1 MTFENENPFALRST
15 LEYEMP
21 DFTRINDE
29 SYLPAFHAGCEDH
42 LHEVHEII
50 KQEEVTFEN
59 TIVALERSG
68 QMLTRVLTVFYNK
81 SSSDTT
87 DRLDEIEEE
96 IAPKLSAHMDAIR
109 LNQALFGRIK
119 ELYSNRDSLEL
130 NNEDAWLLERYYMDF
145 THAGA
150 HLTDAQ
156 REELTNLNEELSKL
170 ETQFGKNLLTDTND
184 LGVVVDDVAE
194 LDGLSENEIAA
205 CAAAAKAR
213 GLEGKW
219 LVGMVN
225 FTGHPLLSSMKNRGL
240 RERVMKNSLLKG
252 ARSNDN
258 DNRPVILQIIKLR
271 AKRAELFGVK
281 AHAEHVLQDRNA
293 QNPENVHKMLKQ
305 IAPAA
310 VRNAKLEGA
319 DLQKT
324 IDADFERQAKAVL
337 EEIFTDLDQDVV
349 GAMQALAA
357 NGDGSTKTLEEI
369 AAVYGVSPARVA
381 EIRNKTAADVSAAT
395 QTKNGLPFT
404 LESWDWDFYTEAVRL
419 EKYNLDTSAMRPYFE
434 LERVLQDGVFFAA
447 NKLFGISFK
456 ERKDIVTYHPDAR
469 AFEVF
474 NEDGSKL
481 ALFIGDFYTRD
492 SKRGGAWMNNLV
504 DQNHL
509 LGQLPVV
516 VNNLNV
522 PKPPA
527 GQPTLLT
534 YDEITTLFHEFGH
547 TLHGI
552 LSDVKYPRFSGTSVE
567 RDFVEF
573 PSQVN
578 EMWLTWPEVLDNY
591 AKHYETG
598 EKIPQ
603 EWVDNLKASAA
614 FNEGHA
620 TTAYLAA
627 AILDLAWHSLDADAT
642 VADVE
647 EFEAK
652 AIEAYGLNYSPVPTR
667 YRSTYFSHIFAGG
680 YSAGYYGYIWS
691 EVLDAD
697 TVDWFK
703 ENGGLTRA
711 NGDHFRNTLLSRGGS
726 INSMQ
731 MFRNFRGRDAT
742 IEPLLKRRGLL

>member
-21 DFTRINDE
+21 DFSRINDE
-29 SYLPAFHAGCEDH
+29 SYLPAFHAGCVEQ
-42 LHEVHEII
+42 LQEVDEIL
-50 KQEEVTFEN
+50 KQDEVTFEN
-59 TIVALERSG
+59 TIVAMERSG
-68 QMLTRVLTVFYNK
+68 QMLMRVLVVFYNK

-96 IAPKLSAHMDAIR
+96 LAPKLSAHTDAIR
-109 LNQALFGRIK
+109 LNQKLFGRIK
-119 ELYSNRDSLEL
+119 ELYSKRDSLGL
-130 NNEDAWLLERYYMDF
+130 NSEDAWLLERYYMDF

-156 REELTNLNEELSKL
+156 REELKGLNEELSKL

-194 LDGLSENEIAA
+194 LHGLSENEIAA
-205 CAAAAKAR
+205 CASAANAR

-225 FTGHPLLSSMKNRGL
+225 FTGHPLLSSIKNRSL
-240 RERVMKNSLLKG
+240 RERVMQNSLIKG
-252 ARSNDN
+252 ARSNEN
-258 DNRPVILQIIKLR
+258 DNRPVILQIVKLR

-281 AHAEHVLQDRNA
+281 THAEHVLQDRNA
-293 QNPENVHKMLKQ
+293 QNPTNVHNMLKQ

-310 VRNAKLEGA
+310 VRNAKAEGA
-319 DLQKT
+319 DLQKS
-324 IDADFERQAKAVL
+324 IDASGE
-337 EEIFTDLDQDVV
+337 
-349 GAMQALAA
+349 
-357 NGDGSTKTLEEI
+357 S
-369 AAVYGVSPARVA
+369 YS
-381 EIRNKTAADVSAAT
+381 
-395 QTKNGLPFT
+395 
-404 LESWDWDFYTEAVRL
+404 LESWDWDLYTEAVRM
-419 EKYNLDTSAMRPYFE
+419 EKYNLDTTAMRPYFE

-591 AKHYETG
+591 ARHYETG

-603 EWVDNLKASAA
+603 EWVDNLKAASA

-620 TTAYLAA
+620 TTSYLAA

-652 AIEAYGLNYSPVPTR
+652 AIESYGLNYSPVPTR

>member
-1 MTFENENPFALRST
+1 MTFENENPFAQRSS

-29 SYLPAFHAGCEDH
+29 SYLPAFHAACAEQ
-42 LHEVHEII
+42 LHEIHEII
-50 KQEEVTFEN
+50 KQEEVNFEN

-68 QMLTRVLTVFYNK
+68 QMLQRVLNVFYNK

-96 IAPKLSAHMDAIR
+96 LAPKLSAHTDAIS

-156 REELTNLNEELSKL
+156 REELTKLNEELSKL

-184 LGVVVDDVAE
+184 LGVVVDDIVE

-225 FTGHPLLSSMKNRGL
+225 YTGHPLLASMKNRGL

-252 ARSNDN
+252 SRTNDS
-258 DNRPVILQIIKLR
+258 DNRPVILEIIKLR
-271 AKRAELFGVK
+271 AKRAELFGVRT
-281 AHAEHVLQDRNA
+281 HAEHVLQDRNA

-310 VRNAKLEGA
+310 VRNARLEGA
-319 DLQKT
+319 DLQKA
-324 IDADFERQAKAVL
+324 IDASGE
-337 EEIFTDLDQDVV
+337 
-349 GAMQALAA
+349 
-357 NGDGSTKTLEEI
+357 N
-369 AAVYGVSPARVA
+369 
-381 EIRNKTAADVSAAT
+381 
-395 QTKNGLPFT
+395 FT

-434 LERVLQDGVFFAA
+434 LERVLRDGVFFAA
-447 NKLFGISFK
+447 NKLFGITFK

-552 LSDVKYPRFSGTSVE
+552 LSDVKYPRFSGTNVE

-591 AKHYETG
+591 ARHYETG

-603 EWVDNLKASAA
+603 EWVDNLKASSA

-620 TTAYLAA
+620 TTSYLAA

-642 VADVE
+642 VEDVE
-647 EFEAK
+647 DFEAK
-652 AIEAYGLNYSPVPTR
+652 AIEAYGLKYSAVPTR

>member
-29 SYLPAFHAGCEDH
+29 SYLPAFHAGCEEH
-42 LHEVHEII
+42 IHEVHEII
-50 KQEEVTFEN
+50 KQDEVTFEN

-156 REELTNLNEELSKL
+156 RDELTNLNEELSKL
-170 ETQFGKNLLTDTND
+170 ETLFGKNLLADTND
-184 LGVVVDDVAE
+184 LAVEVDDIAE

-240 RERVMKNSLLKG
+240 RERVMKNFLLKG
-252 ARSNDN
+252 NCDVK
-258 DNRPVILQIIKLR
+258 DNRKVILEIVKLR

-281 AHAEHVLQDRNA
+281 THAEHVLQDRNA

-324 IDADFERQAKAVL
+324 IDA
-337 EEIFTDLDQDVV
+337 
-349 GAMQALAA
+349 
-357 NGDGSTKTLEEI
+357 NGEG
-369 AAVYGVSPARVA
+369 
-381 EIRNKTAADVSAAT
+381 
-395 QTKNGLPFT
+395 FT

-419 EKYNLDTSAMRPYFE
+419 GKYNLDTSAMRPYFE
-434 LERVLQDGVFFAA
+434 IERVLEDGVFFAA

-469 AFEVF
+469 AFEVL

-516 VNNLNV
+516 VNNLNI

-627 AILDLAWHSLDADAT
+627 AILDLAWHSLDSNAT
-642 VADVE
+642 VTDVE

-697 TVDWFK
+697 TVDWFN

>member
-21 DFTRINDE
+21 DFSRINDE
-29 SYLPAFHAGCEDH
+29 SYAPAFHAGCAEQ
-42 LHEVHEII
+42 LNEIQEII

-68 QMLTRVLTVFYNK
+68 QMLQRVLNVFYNK

-96 IAPKLSAHMDAIR
+96 LAPKLSAHTDAIA
-109 LNQALFGRIK
+109 LNQDLFGRIK
-119 ELYSNRDSLEL
+119 ELYTNRDSLEL
-130 NNEDAWLLERYYMDF
+130 NNEDAWLLERYYRDF

-170 ETQFGKNLLTDTND
+170 ETLFGKNLLADTND
-184 LGVVVDDVAE
+184 LAVEVDDVAE
-194 LDGLSENEIAA
+194 LDGLSDNEIAA

-252 ARSNDN
+252 NCDEK
-258 DNRPVILQIIKLR
+258 DNRKVILQIVKLR

-281 AHAEHVLQDRNA
+281 THAEHVLQNRNA

-310 VRNAKLEGA
+310 VRNARAEGA
-319 DLQKT
+319 DLQKA
-324 IDADFERQAKAVL
+324 IEASGE
-337 EEIFTDLDQDVV
+337 
-349 GAMQALAA
+349 
-357 NGDGSTKTLEEI
+357 N
-369 AAVYGVSPARVA
+369 
-381 EIRNKTAADVSAAT
+381 
-395 QTKNGLPFT
+395 FT

-447 NKLFGISFK
+447 NKLFGITFK

-522 PKPPA
+522 PKPPS

-591 AKHYETG
+591 ARHYETG

-603 EWVDNLKASAA
+603 EWVDNLKASSA

-620 TTAYLAA
+620 TTSYLAA

-642 VADVE
+642 VEDVE
-647 EFEAK
+647 DFEAK

-711 NGDHFRNTLLSRGGS
+711 NGDHFRNTLLSQGGS

>member
-29 SYLPAFHAGCEDH
+29 SYLPAFHAGCEEH
-42 LHEVHEII
+42 LHEVLEII
-50 KQEEVTFEN
+50 KQDEVTFEN

-156 REELTNLNEELSKL
+156 RDELTNLNEELSKL
-170 ETQFGKNLLTDTND
+170 ETLFGKNLLADTNT
-184 LGVVVDDVAE
+184 LAVEVDDVAE
-194 LDGLSENEIAA
+194 LDGLSENEIAG

-219 LVGMVN
+219 LVTMVN

-252 ARSNDN
+252 NCDVI
-258 DNRPVILQIIKLR
+258 DNRKVILEIVKLR

-281 AHAEHVLQDRNA
+281 THAEHVLQDRNA

-319 DLQKT
+319 DLQKV
-324 IDADFERQAKAVL
+324 IDA
-337 EEIFTDLDQDVV
+337 
-349 GAMQALAA
+349 
-357 NGDGSTKTLEEI
+357 NGED
-369 AAVYGVSPARVA
+369 
-381 EIRNKTAADVSAAT
+381 
-395 QTKNGLPFT
+395 FT

-456 ERKDIVTYHPDAR
+456 ERKDIVTYHPEAR

-516 VNNLNV
+516 VNNLNI

-627 AILDLAWHSLDADAT
+627 AILDLAWHSLDSNAT

>member
-21 DFTRINDE
+21 DFSRINDE
-29 SYLPAFHAGCEDH
+29 SYLPAFHAGCEEH

-50 KQEEVTFEN
+50 KQDEVTFEN

-68 QMLTRVLTVFYNK
+68 QLLTRVLTVFYNK

-96 IAPKLSAHMDAIR
+96 IAPQLSAHMDAIR

-194 LDGLSENEIAA
+194 LEGLSDNEIAA

-258 DNRPVILQIIKLR
+258 DNRPVILQMIKLR

-281 AHAEHVLQDRNA
+281 THAEHVLQDRNA
-293 QNPENVHKMLKQ
+293 QNPENVHKMLKR

-319 DLQKT
+319 DLQKV
-324 IDADFERQAKAVL
+324 IDA
-337 EEIFTDLDQDVV
+337 
-349 GAMQALAA
+349 
-357 NGDGSTKTLEEI
+357 NGEG
-369 AAVYGVSPARVA
+369 
-381 EIRNKTAADVSAAT
+381 
-395 QTKNGLPFT
+395 FT

-456 ERKDIVTYHPDAR
+456 ERKDIVTYHPEAR

-516 VNNLNV
+516 VNNLNI

-534 YDEITTLFHEFGH
+534 YDEIVTLFHEFGH

-627 AILDLAWHSLDADAT
+627 AILDLAWHSLDANAT